1 MQINPLYLFGDYRLD
16 TANVQLLKLD
26 RDVPLPPKAFAMLVY
41 LIERRGLLVTKDELL
56 DTVWERRYVTEGVL
70 KTTVQILRQALADDS
85 KTPRYLETVHRR
97 GYRFIAEVAASTGDA
112 IRQQSRLSGPDH
124 LQLVGREIELGQL
137 QQCLTHALSGTPQLV
152 FVTGEAGIGKTTLIE
167 HFLAACASRT
177 VIGHGQCVE
186 QYGQSEAY
194 LPILEALN
202 VVCRRQGESALT
214 VLANTAPDWLAE
226 LPWLDNNN
234 QLKTVQKDA
243 SSKSQAR
250 MLRELGELLAQ
261 WSMDFPLLLVLEDLH
276 WSDWATLD
284 ALAFLAR
291 RKNSARWLIVASYRP
306 ERTISDNQPLAKI
319 ARDLQLHGLSQ
330 EIALP
335 LLSEPAVTDYLKQ
348 RCGTTKC
355 NPDLIAAIYRRS
367 EGLPFFMAQLAENI
381 DRLSGDALQSLPEGL
396 QYLIEQQFE
405 RLSADHQDLLS
416 SAAVAGAVFSV
427 PLLSKLTGRTETQ
440 VENQCEALLRSR
452 NFLAQAQSTPGHYA
466 FLHAY
471 YHEYVYQRLPA
482 FSKAKLHRQTAC
494 WLEEH
499 VHAGIDDTL
508 SALALHFEQGGVFDK
523 AVDYLQQAVSLAL
536 RRHAPHEVIQL
547 ARRALTILETQ
558 LDDTG
563 QQSEQQ
569 IIGFYSVLI
578 AALQATQG
586 FAAAELRPIYERILR
601 SAEKQNNPMQMS
613 AILWGWGCFFSVQG
627 ELIEARDRCW
637 QPLCQLAESSGEIL
651 ATICGQVGMGGAEM
665 YAGNLSVAEAYQQQA
680 LELFDFNRQ
689 GGQFNFIALHPL
701 VLCYSLRAQT
711 AWLLGFPDQALRMA
725 KAGVE
730 LALASKQPFS
740 LSFAQWSVAMCA
752 QMRGDFIEA
761 VDRCDEALALSHEHG
776 FMLIDKLAILVK
788 GWASLKNGEHQNG
801 VKDIYTGLNLIRDTG
816 GKLMQSQLL
825 AFCCDACLEAGLYD
839 DARILLG
846 HAEEV
851 VAQQRR
857 ECFFEAELYRLQG
870 ELLLVNT
877 DPDHDAAQALFRKAL
892 AIADS
897 QGAKAL
903 ALRAALSL
911 GRLLAAQG
919 RADDAWQIL
928 YRIHAQFEE
937 GFSTQDLRQAA
948 AMLKTWKATDLSAVD
963 NG

>member
-1 MQINPLYLFGDYRLD
+1 MQINPIYLFGDYRLD
-16 TANVQLLKLD
+16 TANAQLLKLD
-26 RDVPLPPKAFAMLVY
+26 REVPLPPKAFAVLVH
-41 LIERRGLLVTKDELL
+41 LIERHGLLVTKDELL
-56 DTVWERRYVTEGVL
+56 DAVWERRYVTEGVL
-70 KTTVQILRQALADDS
+70 KTTMQILRQALVDDS

-97 GYRFIAEVAASTGDA
+97 GYRFIAEVTASA
-112 IRQQSRLSGPDH
+112 SRLSGPDQV
-124 LQLVGREIELGQL
+124 QLVGRDTELEQL
-137 QQCLTHALSGTPQLV
+137 HHSLARALSGTPQLV
-152 FVTGEAGIGKTTLIE
+152 FVTGEAGIGKTTVIE
-167 HFLAACASRT
+167 HFLASSIARI
-177 VIGHGQCVE
+177 VIAYGQCVE
-186 QYGQSEAY
+186 QYGQSEPY

-202 VVCRRQGESALT
+202 AVCRQQGESALT

-226 LPWLDNNN
+226 LPWLDNKNR
-234 QLKTVQKDA
+234 LKTAHEEEQPN
-243 SSKSQAR
+243 SQAR
-250 MLRELGELLAQ
+250 MLRELGELLQQ

-284 ALAFLAR
+284 ALAFLVR

-319 ARDLQLHGLSQ
+319 VRDLQLHGLSQ

-348 RCGTTKC
+348 RCGINKC

-396 QYLIEQQFE
+396 QFLIEQQFE
-405 RLSADHQDLLS
+405 RLSADQQDLLN
-416 SAAVAGAVFSV
+416 SAAVAGVVFSV
-427 PLLSKLTGRTETQ
+427 PLLAKLTGRTETL
-440 VENQCEALLRSR
+440 VESQCETLLRSR
-452 NFLAQAQSTPGHYA
+452 NFLTQAQSIPGHYA

-471 YHEYVYQRLPA
+471 YHEYVYRRLPA
-482 FSKAKLHRQTAC
+482 FSKAKLHRQTAY
-494 WLEEH
+494 WLEQH

-523 AVDYLQQAVSLAL
+523 AVDYLQQAVNLAI

-547 ARRALTILETQ
+547 ARRALAILETPSG
-558 LDDTG
+558 DTG

-569 IIGFYSVLI
+569 IIGFYTALI
-578 AALQATQG
+578 VALQATQG
-586 FAAAELRPIYERILR
+586 FACAELRPIYERVLR
-601 SAEKQNNPMQMS
+601 SAEKQNNPVQMS
-613 AILWGWGCFFSVQG
+613 AILWGLGCFFSVQG
-627 ELIEARDRCW
+627 EMIEARDRCW
-637 QPLCQLAESSGEIL
+637 QPLCRLAESSGAIL

-665 YAGNLSVAEAYQQQA
+665 YAGNLSVAENHLQQA
-680 LELFDFNRQ
+680 IDLFDFNQ
-689 GGQFNFIALHPL
+689 HAGQFNLIALHPL

-725 KAGVE
+725 LDGVE

-740 LSFAQWSVAMCA
+740 LSFAQWSVAMCS
-752 QMRGDFIEA
+752 QMRGDFAEA
-761 VDRCDEALALSHEHG
+761 ADRCDAALALSHEHG
-776 FMLIDKLAILVK
+776 FILIDKLAILVK
-788 GWASLKNGEHQNG
+788 GWASLKKGDHQNG

-870 ELLLVNT
+870 ELLLVNA
-877 DPDHDAAQALFRKAL
+877 DPDPDAAQALFRKAL
-892 AIADS
+892 AIADR

-911 GRLLAAQG
+911 ERLLNDQG
-919 RADDAWQIL
+919 GADAAWQVL
-928 YRIHAQFEE
+928 HGIHAGFEE
-937 GFSTQDLRQAA
+937 GFDTPDLQQAA
-948 AMLKTWKATDLSAVD
+948 AMLKAWAATD
-963 NG
+963 